1 MEKVDAYHL
10 LNEAIDNFKKEEYD
24 QARNLIDEALTI
36 DPDIPELHYWRG
48 KIESL
53 DLNQEKMKIAISEY
67 TEALDKKPD
76 YVDALIER
84 GKLYLLEK
92 DYEKARQDL
101 EKALELDPSRKD
113 VYQYLGELELA
124 LGNKEKALEYLN
136 KTSKEKDEK
145 FYFTMAQALY
155 NTGKYEEALENIN
168 KAIELN
174 KNFPKA
180 YELKSDILKA
190 MGRYEEALDAIEVAT
205 KLQPTDSKLFDKK
218 ALILFKLSEEEYKKE
233 NYLKSVYYLMQGL
246 EINYELK
253 PDFEC
258 EKVFE
263 KAIEEFEKSKD
274 YKKIMCCIDYIDLY
288 LEKNK
293 KLKKVKEEAEKKL
306 PLKEKLLKTFK
317 DLYTK

>member
-1 MEKVDAYHL
+1 MEKIDAYHL
-10 LNEAIDNFKKEEYD
+10 LNEAIDKFKKEEYD
-24 QARNLIDEALTI
+24 QARNIIDEALTI

-48 KIESL
+48 RIESL
-53 DLNQEKMKIAISEY
+53 DLNQEKIKIAISEY

-101 EKALELDPSRKD
+101 EKALELDPNRKD

-145 FYFTMAQALY
+145 FYFAMAQALF
-155 NTGKYEEALENIN
+155 NVGKYEEALENIN

-190 MGRYEEALDAIEVAT
+190 MGRYEEALDAIETAA

-218 ALILFKLSEEEYKKE
+218 ALILFKLSEEEYKKQ

-263 KAIEEFEKSKD
+263 KAIEEFEKNKD

-306 PLKEKLLKTFK
+306 PFKEKLLKTLK